1 MLNALDEEN
10 DVALQELLEK
20 LDKPVNNL
28 FDERGFSL
36 IHHAVLKQKHRKIQL
51 LLNFAQLIQKVTKDE
66 CLEWINSKTKK
77 DKFTP
82 LHFASFKGKLDVIRV
97 LIANGAR
104 LHERNEFG
112 LTMLHVAA

>member
-1 MLNALDEEN
+1 MLNALDDDN

-20 LDKPVNNL
+20 LDKPVNKL

-36 IHHAVLKQKHRKIQL
+36 IHHAVLKQKHCKIQL
-51 LLNFAQLIQKVTKDE
+51 LLNFAQLMQKATKDD
-66 CLEWINSKTKK
+66 LVEWINSKTNK

-104 LHERNEFG
+104 IHERN
-112 LTMLHVAA
+112 